1 MILVHLLRPKM
12 SKIIKRGKNQII
24 SSQKQTVIRE
34 IRVQK
39 ETLEKNQ
46 NGLNLGLKIKITC
59 PSLAVP
65 YLGTARLG

>member
-12 SKIIKRGKNQII
+12 SKIIKRGKKI
-24 SSQKQTVIRE
+24 SSQKRTVIRG

-65 YLGTARLG
+65 YQGTARLG